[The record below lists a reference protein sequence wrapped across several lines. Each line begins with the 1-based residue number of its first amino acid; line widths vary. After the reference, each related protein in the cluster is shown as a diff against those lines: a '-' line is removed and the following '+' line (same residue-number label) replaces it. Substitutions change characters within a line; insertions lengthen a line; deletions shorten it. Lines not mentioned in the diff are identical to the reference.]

1 MHVNLVARKEW
12 IEREK
17 ERKNV
22 EFPFK
27 NGRGEGIKGERGK
40 RIEENQSVG
49 VKFFLLNLFYS

>member
-1 MHVNLVARKEW
+1 MHVDLVSRKEW

-17 ERKNV
+17 ERKKA

-27 NGRGEGIKGERGK
+27 KRRGEGNKGKMGK

-49 VKFFLLNLFYS
+49 AKFFLLNLFYS

>member
-17 ERKNV
+17 ERKKV

-27 NGRGEGIKGERGK
+27 KRRGEGNKGEMGK
-40 RIEENQSVG
+40 RVEENQSVG
-49 VKFFLLNLFYS
+49 AKFFLLNLFYS